1 MLRGLAIMMAMTV
14 SAYANAQSFDV
25 LIRNGTVY
33 DGTGAAPI
41 AADIAIRG
49 DRIAGMGD
57 FSAATATVTID
68 AAGLAVSPGFV
79 NMLSHAP
86 VTLLVDPRGM
96 SDTLQGVTLE
106 VFGESSMGP
115 WNETMQ
121 REAREGQGDLRYE
134 VAWST
139 LGEYFDHLQAR
150 GMTPNVCSFVA
161 ASTVRVNVLGRD
173 DVAPTPAQL
182 DRMRALVAQAME
194 EGAMGLTSALIY
206 APATYAS
213 TEELIELSKVAAQY
227 GGMYI
232 AHIRSEGNRFLEAID
247 ETLRIAREAALPVEI
262 YHLKAAGTQNWHK
275 MDQAIEKIEQAR
287 RDGIRITADM
297 YSYVAGAT
305 GLDASMPPWV
315 QEGGYNAWAERLK
328 DPKIRKQVRREMLR
342 DTNEWENLFYSA
354 GSPDRLMLIG
364 FKNPDLKKYTGMT
377 LAQVAAERGTSPADT
392 VMDLV
397 IEDGSRVGTVY
408 FLMSEDNVRKQIA
421 LPWVSF
427 GSDAGAMAAEGDFLK
442 SSTHPRAYGNFARVL
457 GKYVREEKVISL
469 QEAIRKLTL
478 FPATTLGISDRGRLA
493 PGYFADIAV
502 FNPDTITDH
511 ATFENPHQYATGMI
525 HVFVNGT
532 QVVADGRHT
541 GATPGRIVRGP
552 GWKGDRA
559 K

>member
-1 MLRGLAIMMAMTV
+1 MLRGLAMMVAMTA
-14 SAYANAQSFDV
+14 SFSANAQSFDV

-41 AADIAIRG
+41 TADVAIRG
-49 DRIAGMGD
+49 DRIAGIGD
-57 FSAATATVTID
+57 FSAASAAMTID
-68 AAGLAVSPGFV
+68 AADLAVSPGFV

-121 REAREGQGDLRYE
+121 RESREGQGDLKYE

-139 LGEYFDHLQAR
+139 LGEYFDHLQSR

-182 DRMRALVAQAME
+182 DQMRALVAQSME

-213 TEELIELSKVAAQY
+213 TEELIELSKVASRY

-262 YHLKAAGTQNWHK
+262 YHLKAAGTQNWPK
-275 MDQAIEKIEQAR
+275 MDQAIAKIEQAQ
-287 RDGIRITADM
+287 RDGVRITADM

-315 QEGGYNAWAERLK
+315 QAGGYDAWAERLK
-328 DPKIRKQVRREMLR
+328 DPKIRKRVRREMLR

-354 GSPDRLMLIG
+354 GSADRLMLIG

-392 VMDLV
+392 AMDLV

-427 GSDAGAMAAEGDFLK
+427 GSDAGSMAAEGDFLK

-457 GKYVREEKVISL
+457 GKYVREEQVLSL
-469 QEAIRKLTL
+469 EEAIRKLTL
-478 FPATTLGISDRGRLA
+478 FPASTLGISDRGRLA

-502 FNPDTITDH
+502 FDPATVADH
-511 ATFENPHQYATGMI
+511 ATFENPHQYATGMV
-525 HVFVNGT
+525 HVLVNGT

-552 GWKGDRA
+552 GWKRA
-559 K
+559 GEK